1 MKKSSLFIVF
11 LVFFICSCETETY
24 HQGRILY
31 ENFCQNCHMADG
43 TGLKNVI
50 PPLKNSEFLKN
61 NQSSLTC
68 LIRKGTKD
76 TINVNGKIFKQPMP
90 GSPKLTQG
98 DITNIINY
106 INQAWGNNYGIIK
119 YDDVLKQFESCR

>member
-1 MKKSSLFIVF
+1 
-11 LVFFICSCETETY
+11 
-24 HQGRILY
+24 
-31 ENFCQNCHMADG
+31 MADG

-50 PPLKNSEFLKN
+50 PPLKNSEFLKK